1 MQGMPETAKN
11 CEKNTLHLMIFFL
24 PVFKHI
30 ESHDVESH
38 DKPIEIRQVEDVV
51 HSGRRVGGMGKQ
63 G

>member
-1 MQGMPETAKN
+1 LNARHARNG
-11 CEKNTLHLMIFFL
+11 EKLREKYSSPDVFFL

-51 HSGRRVGGMGKQ
+51 HSGRRVGGMGK
-63 G
+63 